1 MTRRAEAG
9 SLNLMAYCSQF
20 LRCWVISLP
29 LLRLQLLLL
38 LLPPLLLLL
47 SPSGALREVTC
58 PTPRSVEHAD
68 IQVKSYNVNS
78 RERYVCHSG
87 FKRKAGTSSLTE
99 CILEQNSNIA
109 HWTEPNLKCI
119 RDPSL
124 VHQKPPSSTMSTKE
138 LLTSSE
144 KGFTV
149 EPEASTSPKS
159 DTTVTTETVM
169 VSTSIFFSS
178 TTYTASPALAGTI
191 LKPVSKEISSEPPSA
206 TVITTRNWSF
216 TVLAQTT
223 AQTMEQSSPST
234 HGIITV
240 AHYSVMACVI
250 GVILFLSGA
259 AYCFYRRRRNPI
271 EENPVEMERIPM
283 SGGADNREEGVDS

>member
-178 TTYTASPALAGTI
+178 TTYTASPALA
-191 LKPVSKEISSEPPSA
+191 
-206 TVITTRNWSF
+206 
-216 TVLAQTT
+216 
-223 AQTMEQSSPST
+223 
-234 HGIITV
+234 V